1 MSYTFSRRDFMKYS
15 AVAAVAVAGSS
26 MFTGCSTSNP
36 NRPYGTYTKNAKC
49 TLTFGG
55 KSGGILG
62 FGGTPDAQTL
72 LAGATYDSNTKTLQL
87 PFEHYAVSQGC
98 SCTAAN
104 YQIDITDA
112 NGKIK
117 SYRNGSDFGD
127 TTPAAK
133 VSITDNGGA
142 AGMKVETTYS
152 PKITVTGID
161 FTGAKKVEVRYFP
174 RHNALGRENDTYSDV
189 YATWNITSLF
199 TTT

>member
-36 NRPYGTYTKNAKC
+36 NRPYGTYTKDAKC
-49 TLTFGG
+49 SL
-55 KSGGILG
+55 S
-62 FGGTPDAQTL
+62 FGGTADAQTL
-72 LAGATYDSNTKTLQL
+72 LAGATYDSGTKTLVL

-104 YQIDITDA
+104 YQIDITAAD
-112 NGKIK
+112 GKIK

-127 TTPAAK
+127 TTITK

-142 AGMKVETTYS
+142 AGMTVETTYS

-174 RHNALGRENDTYSDV
+174 RHNALGKENDTYSDV

-199 TTT
+199 PTA